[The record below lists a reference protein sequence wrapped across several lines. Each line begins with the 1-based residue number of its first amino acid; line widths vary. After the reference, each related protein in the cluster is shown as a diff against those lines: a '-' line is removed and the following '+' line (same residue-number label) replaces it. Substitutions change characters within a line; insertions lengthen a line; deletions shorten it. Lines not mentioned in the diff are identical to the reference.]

1 MTNIKVKK
9 IDPLSERLD
18 KVGLRGG
25 FGKSSRPT
33 LNKKDKQVI
42 DAFYKGKEAS
52 SNKLIS
58 DGKTLEKMGLGAQK
72 IAKRDK
78 GEFGDFNITAK
89 TDSKST
95 QSILRYIKKTF
106 PKDRIKKDTTKM
118 VKKKNKGGLLVT
130 PKLAQRGF

>member
-1 MTNIKVKK
+1 MTNIKIKK

-18 KVGLRGG
+18 KAGLRGG

-42 DAFYKGKEAS
+42 DAFYKGKKAS

-58 DGKTLEKMGLGAQK
+58 DGKTLEKMGLGAQN

-89 TDSKST
+89 TDSRST

-106 PKDRIKKDTTKM
+106 PKDRIKKDATKM

-130 PKLAQRGF
+130 PKLAQRGY

>member
-1 MTNIKVKK
+1 MSEMKTKK
-9 IDPLSERLD
+9 IDQLSERLD
-18 KVGLRGG
+18 KAVIRGG
-25 FGKSSRPT
+25 VGKSSRPT
-33 LNKKDKQVI
+33 LNKKDKKVI

-58 DGKTLEKMGLGAQK
+58 DGKTLEIMGLGRQN

-78 GEFGDFNITAK
+78 GEFGDFNIIAK
-89 TDSKST
+89 PSGRTT

-106 PKDRIKKDTTKM
+106 PKDRIKKDATKM